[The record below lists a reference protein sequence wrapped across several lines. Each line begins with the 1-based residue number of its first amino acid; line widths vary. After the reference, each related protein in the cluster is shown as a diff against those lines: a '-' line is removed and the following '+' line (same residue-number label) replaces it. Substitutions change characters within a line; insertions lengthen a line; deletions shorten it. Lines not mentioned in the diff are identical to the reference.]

1 MGRIR
6 VGPQAIR
13 EYLGRMR
20 ERYAHAARPTK
31 GQLLDEV
38 CEVTGYHRKAVIRS
52 LRRPERPR
60 RRRRGGPPV
69 RYGPV
74 VVGTLRRI
82 WEAAGYPWSL
92 RLQALLPT
100 WLPWACRRW
109 RIPREVVEKLRS
121 MSPRQMDRCLRA
133 FKSELRTRQYG
144 RTKPGTLLKHQIPLK
159 TDRWDVQEPG
169 FTEIDL
175 VAHSGDRAAGDFIYS
190 LNVTDILTTWVETRA
205 VMGKSQHHV
214 QEGLEYLRQAMPF
227 RLRGIDSDNGSEFIN
242 HHLRRYCTHHDIQFT
257 RGRPY
262 KKDDNA
268 HIEQKNWTHVRKL
281 LGYVRYDSA
290 PALTAI
296 NGLYEEL
303 RLLQNLF
310 LPSVKLV
317 EKRRVGARLRR
328 RYDAADAARARGGVC
343 RSRPGAGPGAETAPR
358 ASRSVHP
365 GAADRPRAGRR
376 LPPRQPAGQS
386 CGAGEK
392 SARGRCPT
400 CGREKRAHQGVGNPH
415 KTRLPTAPTRL
426 VLNTDSGNPSYGA
439 TMHRSVTPSYG
450 STGRIAPT
458 RCSTGPVTPG

>member
-310 LPSVKLV
+310 LPSVTLV

-328 RYDAADAARARGGVC
+328 RYDAPRTPLERVEACAEAAPAQVRALRQLRARLDPFILAQRIDQGLAGVYRLANQRVSPAAPAKNPRGDAARPVDA
-343 RSRPGAGPGAETAPR
+343 
-358 ASRSVHP
+358 
-365 GAADRPRAGRR
+365 
-376 LPPRQPAGQS
+376 
-386 CGAGEK
+386 K
-392 SARGRCPT
+392 
-400 CGREKRAHQGVGNPH
+400 N
-415 KTRLPTAPTRL
+415 APTRAL
-426 VLNTDSGNPSYGA
+426 ETRTKRGFPQRPHALF
-439 TMHRSVTPSYG
+439 
-450 STGRIAPT
+450 STQI
-458 RCSTGPVTPG
+458 PVTQVTARRCTAR

>member
-1 MGRIR
+1 MGRRR

-20 ERYAHAARPTK
+20 ERYAQAARPAK
-31 GQLLDEV
+31 GRLLDEV
-38 CEVTGYHRKAVIRS
+38 CEVTGYHRKAVIRL
-52 LRRPERPR
+52 LRRPERSG

-82 WEAAGYPWSL
+82 WAAAGYPWSL

-109 RIPREVVEKLRS
+109 RIPREVVEQLRR
-121 MSPRQMDRCLRA
+121 MSPRQMDRCLRP
-133 FKSELRTRQYG
+133 FKRELRKRQYG
-144 RTKPGTLLKHQIPLK
+144 RTKPGTLLKYQIPLR
-159 TDRWDVQEPG
+159 TDRWDVQVPG

-175 VAHSGDRAAGDFIYS
+175 VAHSGDCADGEFLHS
-190 LNVTDILTTWVETRA
+190 LNVTDIHTTWVETRA

-214 QEGLEYLRQAMPF
+214 QEGLEYLRQALPF

-242 HHLRRYCTHHDIQFT
+242 HHLRRYCTRQDIQFT

-281 LGYVRYDSA
+281 LGYVRYDSESA
-290 PALTAI
+290 RTAI
-296 NGLYEEL
+296 NELYEEL

-328 RYDAADAARARGGVC
+328 RYDAPRTPFERVETCAEADPAKVRALRQLRARLDPFILAQRIDHGLARAYGLANQRVSPAAPAKHPRVDAARPVDAK
-343 RSRPGAGPGAETAPR
+343 
-358 ASRSVHP
+358 H
-365 GAADRPRAGRR
+365 
-376 LPPRQPAGQS
+376 
-386 CGAGEK
+386 
-392 SARGRCPT
+392 
-400 CGREKRAHQGVGNPH
+400 
-415 KTRLPTAPTRL
+415 APTRSL
-426 VLNTDSGNPSYGA
+426 ENRTERGLPQRPHA
-439 TMHRSVTPSYG
+439 LL
-450 STGRIAPT
+450 STQ
-458 RCSTGPVTPG
+458 SPVTQVTARRCTAR